1 LRRHETV
8 TFDTAAS
15 GRVERAASSAALR
28 KLSYFRK
35 RRAGNAFAPPPHVAQ
50 MRLLCQYRGRR
61 LHRKRI
67 ARLPLGDFPALHPDL
82 PTVQIGAKMPACG
95 GTKGPGMTDVP
106 SCNPH
111 KEEDEGYLAAESGS
125 NIARNPYPKG
135 TIRHEEW
142 RRGWQIKKDETRRDK
157 GEGYLAAEAG
167 QPLAQNPYP
176 RGTIRF
182 AEWRSGWQLRNEE
195 TQRAIRLGRDT

>member
-1 LRRHETV
+1 
-8 TFDTAAS
+8 
-15 GRVERAASSAALR
+15 
-28 KLSYFRK
+28 
-35 RRAGNAFAPPPHVAQ
+35 
-50 MRLLCQYRGRR
+50 
-61 LHRKRI
+61 
-67 ARLPLGDFPALHPDL
+67 
-82 PTVQIGAKMPACG
+82 
-95 GTKGPGMTDVP
+95 MTDVP

-125 NIARNPYPKG
+125 NLARNPYPKG

-157 GEGYLAAEAG
+157 GEGYVAAEAG
-167 QPLAQNPYP
+167 QTLAQNPYP

-195 TQRAIRLGRDT
+195 TQRARRLGRDP